1 MNNLQKELQQAAL
14 QRDTRRHFLQTCS
27 TGLGAMAL
35 GSILGSC
42 GNLFGNDNNV
52 AVSIPNADY
61 DPMAPPM
68 DPRLSQ
74 FAAKAKRVIYI
85 HMAGSPSQLELFDY
99 KPELTKYN
107 GKDCPQ
113 ELLTGK
119 KFAFIRGVPKML
131 GSTANFRQHGQS
143 GAWISD
149 YMPHLQ
155 TVADEL
161 TFIKSMHTDQ
171 FNHAPAQLLMHTGSA
186 RLGRPSMGSWVT
198 YGLGSENDNLP
209 GFIVLASGGKQPDA
223 GKSVWGSGFLPTVY
237 QGVQCRTD
245 GDPVLYVSDPN
256 GMPRDVRKQ
265 TIEAINQINQ
275 QEYEAAK
282 DPEILTRIS
291 QYEMAFKMQTSV
303 PDAMAISGEPQ
314 YILDAYGVD
323 PKKGS
328 FARNCLLARR
338 LVERGVRF
346 VQLFDWGWDT
356 HGTTKETSVDVG
368 LLSKCKESDQA
379 VAALINDLK
388 QRGMLDDTLVVWGG
402 EFGRTP
408 MQENR
413 DGQTQSF
420 HGRDHHLDAFT
431 VFLAGGGIKRGL
443 SYGETDPIGYYAVKD
458 KVHIHDLQATIL
470 HQMGFDHT
478 KLTYHFQGR
487 PFRLTDVAG
496 KVVKGVIA

>member
-1 MNNLQKELQQAAL
+1 MNKLLKELQEAAL
-14 QRDTRRHFLQTCS
+14 QRETRRHFLHTCS

-35 GSILGSC
+35 GSALTSC
-42 GNLFGNDNNV
+42 GFFDKKESQT
-52 AVSIPNADY
+52 AANAPASNE
-61 DPMAPPM
+61 PMT
-68 DPRLSQ
+68 PRPAQ
-74 FAAKAKRVIYI
+74 FSPKAKRVIYI

-99 KPELTKYN
+99 KPELVKYH

-113 ELLTGK
+113 ELLEGK

-131 GSTANFRQHGQS
+131 GPQGKFAQHGQS

-149 YMPHLQ
+149 YLPHLQ
-155 TVADEL
+155 TVADDI
-161 TFIKSMHTDQ
+161 TFIKSMYTDQ
-171 FNHAPAQLLMHTGSA
+171 FNHAPAQLLMHTGAA
-186 RLGRPSMGSWVT
+186 RLGRPSIGSWVT

-245 GDPVLYVSDPN
+245 GDPVLYVSDPQ
-256 GMPRDVRKQ
+256 GMNRDIRKQ
-265 TIEAINQINQ
+265 TIEAINDINRQ
-275 QEYEAAK
+275 QYEDVK

-291 QYEMAFKMQTSV
+291 QYEMAFKMQMSV
-303 PDAMAISGEPQ
+303 PDAMDIKSEPD
-314 YILDAYGVD
+314 YILNAYGVD
-323 PKKGS
+323 PNKGS

-356 HGTTKETSVDVG
+356 HGTSKDGSIETG
-368 LLSKCKESDQA
+368 LRDKCTASDQA
-379 VAALINDLK
+379 VTALLKDLK
-388 QRGMLDDTLVVWGG
+388 QRGLLDETLVVWGG

-413 DGQTQSF
+413 DGQTLPF
-420 HGRDHHLDAFT
+420 MGRDHHLDAFT
-431 VFLAGGGIKRGL
+431 VWMAGGGVKRGF
-443 SYGETDPIGYYAVKD
+443 SYGETDDIGYYATKD
-458 KVHIHDLQATIL
+458 KVHVHDLQATIL
-470 HQMGFDHT
+470 HLLGFDHT
-478 KLTYHFQGR
+478 KLTYQFQGR

-496 KVVKGVIA
+496 KVVKPVLA